1 MPKFFVKDE
10 QVDEENIKIVGE
22 DVNHIVNV
30 LRLKKEDEVQIC
42 NANTNVNYIAN
53 IINMNKKIVECKIKH
68 IENSTNETNIDITL
82 FQGLPKADKM
92 EYIIQKNVELGVK
105 HIVPVDMERSIV
117 KLDEKTMIK
126 KIERWQKISE
136 VAAKQSG
143 RDIIPKIENIINV
156 KKICELIKNYDIVL
170 IAYENENQ
178 ITLKDKLRKIKNFDN
193 LKIAVFIGPE
203 GGIDKKE
210 LEELIKA
217 GAKTIT
223 LGKRILR
230 TETASIVVVSNLIYE
245 AEM

>member
-1 MPKFFVKDE
+1 M
-10 QVDEENIKIVGE
+10 
-22 DVNHIVNV
+22 
-30 LRLKKEDEVQIC
+30 
-42 NANTNVNYIAN
+42 
-53 IINMNKKIVECKIKH
+53 
-68 IENSTNETNIDITL
+68 
-82 FQGLPKADKM
+82 
-92 EYIIQKNVELGVK
+92 
-105 HIVPVDMERSIV
+105 
-117 KLDEKTMIK
+117 
-126 KIERWQKISE
+126 
-136 VAAKQSG
+136 AAKQSG

-193 LKIAVFIGPE
+193 LKIAVIIGPE

>member
-1 MPKFFVKDE
+1 MKITWS
-10 QVDEENIKIVGE
+10 NIHYIVFTVIILNFIMVYYLKE
-22 DVNHIVNV
+22 RDDDSSPLDTATLKNEPIIV
-30 LRLKKEDEVQIC
+30 LQ
-42 NANTNVNYIAN
+42 
-53 IINMNKKIVECKIKH
+53 
-68 IENSTNETNIDITL
+68 ENSTNETNIDITL

-193 LKIAVFIGPE
+193 LKIAVIIGPE

>member
-1 MPKFFVKDE
+1 
-10 QVDEENIKIVGE
+10 
-22 DVNHIVNV
+22 
-30 LRLKKEDEVQIC
+30 
-42 NANTNVNYIAN
+42 
-53 IINMNKKIVECKIKH
+53 
-68 IENSTNETNIDITL
+68 
-82 FQGLPKADKM
+82 
-92 EYIIQKNVELGVK
+92 
-105 HIVPVDMERSIV
+105 MERSIV

-193 LKIAVFIGPE
+193 LKIAVIIGPE